1 MKLYVKPLVALFA
14 LAMVWG
20 AADLSWA
27 CFMRANQPVQVWLDH
42 IEVTIKDQV
51 AVKTYDCTFKNPNP
65 VVVTGATCYME
76 LEPGAHVDNMK
87 VEVNGKV
94 MEAEILDV
102 KKANEVFNDIVKR
115 GGSPALLEYMGNQLI
130 QTKVPQ
136 IPANGV
142 VKVKLQY
149 TTVLENRAGLVRL
162 QMLNTNPK
170 ASMQPLKSAS
180 VKVKISS
187 KTPIKNVYSPTHK
200 VKFEED
206 KDADVMVTWSQEDY
220 LPKHPFVLYYQL
232 ATEDVAAT
240 LVAHREPGEE
250 GHFMLMMSP
259 TIGNGAGK
267 VTESQ
272 ILPKDVVFCV
282 DTSGSMLEGG
292 KMEQAKAALKYCLE
306 NLRPDD
312 RFNIVDFS
320 TGVRAFRENE
330 LVPVNKENREAAL
343 RYASKLHARGG
354 TAIQDALETSL
365 SLLKESDRLKM
376 VVFATDGFPTIGER
390 EPEGILKATAKANKQ
405 DVRIFVFGE
414 GFDVNTNLLDFLA
427 LNNRGEADY
436 VLPDEDIA
444 KRISAFYDRVG
455 SPIMTD
461 LKVEIDGIRVKDIYP
476 KQIADIYR
484 GEQVIVYGR
493 YDGVGK
499 KKVRLTGK
507 FQGQTKSFDFDVDFP
522 EASENDKASFVPR
535 LWAGKKVDYL
545 LNELRKSGKEE
556 KELVDEVTYLAKRYG
571 IVTPYTA
578 FLMAEDIV
586 HQVPGGLGGGGPAPA
601 GLITR
606 LRADGK
612 SAGDMA
618 AAPEREKAEMV
629 RDAQLQNNARRELSY
644 KGNAGAFYDQADEVL
659 ARQGRN
665 QSSMNQMRYVAART
679 FYKSGKTWFEGT
691 YDAKKDDKNVQN
703 VKVRSDEYFRVL
715 NSDTRVAQFLA
726 LGDVVVNVK
735 GQWYRF
741 EDETAK

>member
-1 MKLYVKPLVALFA
+1 MKRLCTIFAAAAAVLALLGVAPTA
-14 LAMVWG
+14 
-20 AADLSWA
+20 WA

-42 IEVTIKDQV
+42 IEVDIRDQV

-102 KKANEVFNDIVKR
+102 KKANEIFNDIVKR
-115 GGSPALLEYMGNQLI
+115 GGSPALLEYYGNQLI

-136 IPANGV
+136 IPANGL

-149 TTVLENRAGLVRL
+149 TTVLENRGGLVRL

-200 VKFEED
+200 IKIEEV
-206 KDADVMVTWSQEDY
+206 KDADVMVSWGQEDY

-232 ATEDVAAT
+232 ADTDVGAS
-240 LVAHREPGEE
+240 LVAHREPGEG
-250 GHFMLMMSP
+250 GHFMLMLSP

-292 KMEQAKAALKYCLE
+292 KMEQARKALQYCVDH
-306 NLRPDD
+306 LRPDD

-330 LVPVNKENREAAL
+330 LVPVNKENLESAH
-343 RYASKLHARGG
+343 RYVSKLYARGG
-354 TAIQDALETSL
+354 TAIADALESSL
-365 SLLKESDRLKM
+365 GLLKDGNRLKM
-376 VVFATDGFPTIGER
+376 IVFATDGFPTIGER
-390 EPEGILKATAKANKQ
+390 EPEGILKAVAKANKT

-414 GFDVNTNLLDFLA
+414 GFDVNTKLLDFLA
-427 LNNRGEADY
+427 LNHRGEADY

-444 KRISAFYDRVG
+444 KKISAFYDRVG

-461 LKVEIDGIRVKDIYP
+461 LKIELDGIRTKDVYP

-484 GEQVIVYGR
+484 GEQVVVYGK
-493 YDGVGK
+493 YDGTGK

-507 FQGQTKSFDFDVDFP
+507 FQGQTKTFEFDVQFP
-522 EASENDKASFVPR
+522 ELSENDKASFVPR

-545 LNELRKSGKEE
+545 LNELRKTGKED
-556 KELVDEVTYLAKRYG
+556 KELIDEITYLAKRFG

-578 FLMAEDIV
+578 YLMAEDIV
-586 HQVPGGLGGGGPAPA
+586 HKGPGGGAGGGMPAP
-601 GLITR
+601 LLSR
-606 LRADGK
+606 LRAANAPAAEL
-612 SAGDMA
+612 AGADA
-618 AAPEREKAEMV
+618 AFKAERV
-629 RDAQLQNNARRELSY
+629 KDSKQQNEAQRLAFG
-644 KGNAGAFYDQADEVL
+644 KGNAGALYDQADEVL
-659 ARQGRN
+659 QREGRKE
-665 QSSMNQMRYVAART
+665 SSLNQMRYIASRT
-679 FYKSGKTWFEGT
+679 FYKSGRTWYEGT
-691 YDAKKDDKNVQN
+691 YDPKKDKNLQN
-703 VKVRSDEYFRVL
+703 VKVRSDEYFKLL
-715 NSDTRVAQFLA
+715 NDDTRVAQYLA

-741 EDETAK
+741 VEE